1 VTVPTVRSGR
11 SLAGRTAVVT
21 GGTSGIGLAMARAL
35 TAAGASVAV
44 WARRAGDFP
53 AEAGLMPMV
62 CDVTDRAAVREVTA
76 ETVDRLGGIDCC
88 VTAAGVNAP
97 HPFLSTGIDA
107 VRRSFAV
114 NLEGTFLTLQAVGA
128 RMAAAGGGS
137 LIAVSSIAG
146 LRGQATTADY
156 AAGKAAVIGLVSA
169 AAAELADRGVRA
181 NVVIPGYVR
190 TPLLEPYL
198 ADPRFTA
205 KVCARIPM
213 GRVAEPAELGALAVF
228 LAGPCSA
235 GMTGAQLVADGGYTL
250 A

>member
-1 VTVPTVRSGR
+1 VNLT
-11 SLAGRTAVVT
+11 GRTAVVT

-35 TAAGASVAV
+35 AAAGATVAV
-44 WARRAGDFP
+44 WSRRATARN
-53 AEAGLMPMV
+53 AEPGLVPV
-62 CDVTDRAAVREVTA
+62 ACDVTDPAAVERATA
-76 ETVDRLGGIDCC
+76 VSAARLGGIDVC

-97 HPFLSTGIDA
+97 HPFLTTRPAA
-107 VRRSFAV
+107 VRDSLAV
-114 NLEGTFLTLQAVGA
+114 NLTGTFLTLRAVGA
-128 RMAAAGGGS
+128 RMVADGGGS

-156 AAGKAAVIGLVSA
+156 AAGKAAVTGLVGA
-169 AAAELADRGVRA
+169 IAAELAGHGVRA
-181 NVVIPGYVR
+181 NVVVPGYVR

-205 KVCARIPM
+205 KVVARVPL
-213 GRVAEPAELGALAVF
+213 GRIAEPHELGALAVF
-228 LAGPCSA
+228 LAGPGAA